1 MKSPVCHGL
10 DFIVYLF
17 QHWLHTRITWGAFK
31 VSMPGSHLQI
41 DSNGCF
47 NGKRLKCVYVLCGR
61 KQWAPAYTLEGLAFD

>member
-10 DFIVYLF
+10 DFIVYLL
-17 QHWLHTRITWGAFK
+17 QPWLHTRITWGAFK

-47 NGKRLKCVYVLCGR
+47 NGKRLKCVYVLWQE
-61 KQWAPAYTLEGLAFD
+61 QWAPAYTLEGLAFD